1 LKPFFNP
8 ENVYSKQDRRYFKGN
23 QDYEE

>member
-1 LKPFFNP
+1 FFNP

-23 QDYEE
+23 RDYEE

>member
-1 LKPFFNP
+1 PFFNP